1 MQENSVP
8 TDSVTSSFQVPP
20 WWFVLTPDVQLFTRT
35 SPLTSANYPAQ
46 PAGQSLSLHLLLDPH
61 QTRMSAPVSCF
72 CCCSKKFPTAICFEQ
87 GRRSEGR
94 VSPKVSEVY
103 DFYLTETTAR
113 DGKKAFVIFVVIL
126 RHGREGLKTA
136 QRPRRRNTESVF
148 FFFLESP
155 PSSRSGT
162 SGYVLRL
169 LPPPPPALLLSAALL
184 LIHH

>member
-1 MQENSVP
+1 MINASVQKNSAP

-72 CCCSKKFPTAICFEQ
+72 CCCSKKFPTAIFFEP
-87 GRRSEGR
+87 GRRREGR

-113 DGKKAFVIFVVIL
+113 DGKKGVC
-126 RHGREGLKTA
+126 GRTPNVA
-136 QRPRRRNTESVF
+136 
-148 FFFLESP
+148 
-155 PSSRSGT
+155 GT

-169 LPPPPPALLLSAALL
+169 LLPPPPALLLSAVLL